1 MRNQIRFLLAGI
13 LIIPTAFF
21 TRAIASDKVTVTTS
35 PQTAKVYV
43 DGILMGAGKVVVKVS
58 KNACVTVDVKLEGYI
73 QESRTYCDKKGI
85 TDPPS
90 SEYIQ
95 LQEDEAY
102 SSTIESNIA
111 NTEVQ
116 LNVNPNKTKEEA
128 WKEIVGVVLEKFD
141 DLENSDEK
149 TGYLRTSWVGM
160 TFKSNTIRVRFIV
173 KQSSESPLIYRAK
186 FVSESSGKTGTPY
199 NADEQY
205 HAFNRILKKYD
216 GFLDELTTKLKN

>member
-1 MRNQIRFLLAGI
+1 MQKLITTFLIGI
-13 LIIPTAFF
+13 LVIPTAFF
-21 TRAIASDKVTVTTS
+21 MQASASDKVTVTTS
-35 PQTAKVYV
+35 PQTAKIYV
-43 DGILMGAGKVVVKVS
+43 DGILMGAGKVVVKIS
-58 KNACVTVDVKLEGYI
+58 KNSCVTVDVKQDGYI
-73 QESRTYCDKKGI
+73 PETRTYCDKKGI

-95 LQEDEAY
+95 LQEDEAFS
-102 SSTIESNIA
+102 SSTESNIA
-111 NTEVQ
+111 NIDVQ
-116 LNVNPNKTKEEA
+116 LSVNPSKTKEEA

-160 TFKSNTIRVRFIV
+160 TFKSNTLRVRFIV

-186 FVSESSGKTGTPY
+186 FVSESSGKPGTPY

-205 HAFNRILKKYD
+205 KAFNRILKKYD
-216 GFLDELTTKLKN
+216 GFMDELTTKLKN

>member
-1 MRNQIRFLLAGI
+1 MQKLIISFLTGI
-13 LIIPTAFF
+13 LIIPSVFF
-21 TRAIASDKVTVTTS
+21 IQATASDKVTVTTS
-35 PQTAKVYV
+35 PQTAKIYV
-43 DGILMGAGKVVVKVS
+43 DGILMGTGKVAVKVS
-58 KNACVTVDVKLEGYI
+58 KNSCVTVDVKLDGYI
-73 QESRTYCDKKGI
+73 QETRTYCDKKGI
-85 TDPPS
+85 ADPPS

-95 LQEDEAY
+95 LQEDEAFS
-102 SSTIESNIA
+102 SSTESNIA
-111 NTEVQ
+111 NIDVQ
-116 LNVNPNKTKEEA
+116 LNVNPTKSKEEA

-173 KQSSESPLIYRAK
+173 KQSSESPLVYRAK
-186 FVSESSGKTGTPY
+186 FVSEASGKPGTPY

-205 HAFNRILKKYD
+205 KAFNRILKKYD